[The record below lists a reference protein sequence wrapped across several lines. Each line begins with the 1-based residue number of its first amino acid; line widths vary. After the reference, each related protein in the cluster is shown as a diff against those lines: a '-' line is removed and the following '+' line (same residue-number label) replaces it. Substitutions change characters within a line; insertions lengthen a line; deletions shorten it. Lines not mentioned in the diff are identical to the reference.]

1 MEQISHIWFV
11 DFEKVLLI
19 FTYFDSKKMFI
30 LGGPGCGKGTQCRK
44 IVEKY
49 GHTHLSTG
57 DMLRAEVEAGTERGK
72 MLSEIMKTGQL
83 VPQVNEVLFLVN

>member
-1 MEQISHIWFV
+1 
-11 DFEKVLLI
+11 
-19 FTYFDSKKMFI
+19 MFI

-83 VPQVNEVLFLVN
+83 VPQVNEVCCFLWIDLLHVWVQGSK

>member
-1 MEQISHIWFV
+1 
-11 DFEKVLLI
+11 
-19 FTYFDSKKMFI
+19 MFI

-49 GHTHLSTG
+49 SHTHLSTG

-83 VPQVNEVLFLVN
+83 VPQVNEVCCFLWIDLLRVWVQGSK

>member
-1 MEQISHIWFV
+1 
-11 DFEKVLLI
+11 
-19 FTYFDSKKMFI
+19 MFI

-83 VPQVNEVLFLVN
+83 VPQVNEVCYFLWIDLLRVWVQGSK